1 MANGFHQEDG
11 SNGVN
16 PSKIRNFSIIA
27 HIDHGKST
35 LADRLLLHTGAI
47 SKREFRDQILDDMEL
62 ERERGITI
70 KARAVRIHYKS
81 YWLNLID
88 TPGHIDFTYEVSK
101 SLAACEGVLLLVDAG
116 QGIQAQTVTNL
127 YLAMERNLKIIPIVT
142 KIDLPTAEPERV
154 KKEIVDFLGVDEK
167 EIIFSSAKTGEGT
180 EEILAAIIDKVPPPQ
195 GDPEKPLRALIF
207 DSKFDSYQG
216 VVAYFRI
223 FDGKLRTHDQVL
235 MMQTRNQHE
244 VDQIGIFNPNPEA
257 VEELGA
263 GTVGYVNANIKDISD
278 VKIGDTMTLALNPAT
293 EPLPGYQDVKPM
305 VFCGLYP
312 IQANDFAM
320 LRDALAKLRLNDSS
334 FVYEPESSASLGH
347 GYRCGFLGLLHMDII
362 KERLEREFN
371 LQLIITAPNVV
382 YKVLTTKGE
391 ILEIENPTNLPPVQ
405 QIEIIEEPYIRAHVM
420 IPSTALGVI
429 MQLCQD
435 RRGTYKSTEYLD
447 ATRAVLTYEIPF
459 SEVVMDF
466 YDKIKSFTAGYGSL
480 NYEFI
485 GHKPSD
491 LVKMDILING
501 EPVDALAIITW
512 KEKAYPRG
520 KALVEK
526 LKEVIPRQMFEV
538 VIQAAI
544 GAKVI
549 ARDSISAIKKN
560 VTAKCYGGDIT
571 RKRKLWEKQKEG
583 KKRMKK
589 IGKVDLPQEAFIS
602 ILKVE

>member
-1 MANGFHQEDG
+1 MI
-11 SNGVN
+11 N
-16 PSKIRNFSIIA
+16 PAQIRNFSIIA

-47 SKREFRDQILDDMEL
+47 TKREFRDQILDDMEL

-70 KARAVRIHYKS
+70 KARAVRIHYKD

-127 YLAMERNLKIIPIVT
+127 YLAMERNLKIIPIIT

-154 KKEIVDFLGVDEK
+154 LKEVVDFLGVDEK
-167 EIIFSSAKTGEGT
+167 EVIFSSAKTGEGA
-180 EEILAAIIDKVPPPQ
+180 EEILTAIIEKIPSPK
-195 GDPEKPLRALIF
+195 GDIDKPLRALIF

-223 FDGKLRTHDQVL
+223 IDGKLRTHDQVL
-235 MMQTRNQHE
+235 MMQTHHQHE
-244 VDQIGIFNPNPEA
+244 VDQVGIFNPNPEV
-257 VEELGA
+257 VEELGVGA
-263 GTVGYVNANIKDISD
+263 VGYINANIKDIGD

-293 EPLPGYQDVKPM
+293 EPLPGYQEVKPM

-312 IQANDFAM
+312 IQANDFAL

-334 FVYEPESSASLGH
+334 FIYEPESSASLGH

-371 LQLIITAPNVV
+371 LQLIITAPSVV

-391 ILEIENPTNLPPVQ
+391 ILEIENPSNLPPVQ

-420 IPSTALGVI
+420 IPTTALGVI

-447 ATRAVLTYEIPF
+447 STRVVLTYEIPF
-459 SEVVMDF
+459 SEIVMDF
-466 YDKIKSFTAGYGSL
+466 YDKIKSLTAGYGSL
-480 NYEFI
+480 NYDFI

-491 LVKMDILING
+491 LVKMDILINS

-544 GAKVI
+544 GAKII
-549 ARDSISAIKKN
+549 ARDSIAAIKKN

-602 ILKVE
+602 VLKVD

>member
-1 MANGFHQEDG
+1 MI
-11 SNGVN
+11 N
-16 PSKIRNFSIIA
+16 PAQIRNFSIIA

-47 SKREFRDQILDDMEL
+47 TKREFRDQILDDMEL

-70 KARAVRIHYKS
+70 KARAVRIHYKD

-127 YLAMERNLKIIPIVT
+127 YLAMERNLKIIPIIT

-154 KKEIVDFLGVDEK
+154 LKEVVDFLGVDEK
-167 EIIFSSAKTGEGT
+167 EVIFSSAKTGEGA
-180 EEILAAIIDKVPPPQ
+180 EEILTAIIEKIPSPK
-195 GDPEKPLRALIF
+195 GDIDKPLRALIF

-223 FDGKLRTHDQVL
+223 IDGKLRTHDQVL
-235 MMQTRNQHE
+235 MMQTHHQHE
-244 VDQIGIFNPNPEA
+244 VDQVGIFNPNPEV
-257 VEELGA
+257 VEELGVGA
-263 GTVGYVNANIKDISD
+263 VGYINANIKDIGD

-293 EPLPGYQDVKPM
+293 EPLPGYQEVKPM

-312 IQANDFAM
+312 IQANDFAL

-334 FVYEPESSASLGH
+334 FIYEPESSASLGH

-371 LQLIITAPNVV
+371 LQLIITAPSVV

-391 ILEIENPTNLPPVQ
+391 ILEIENPSNLPLVQ

-420 IPSTALGVI
+420 IPTTALGVI

-447 ATRAVLTYEIPF
+447 STRVVLTYEIPF
-459 SEVVMDF
+459 SEIVMDF
-466 YDKIKSFTAGYGSL
+466 YDKIKSLTAGYGSL
-480 NYEFI
+480 NYDFI

-491 LVKMDILING
+491 LVKMDILINS

-544 GAKVI
+544 GAKII
-549 ARDSISAIKKN
+549 ARDSIAAIKKN

-602 ILKVE
+602 VLKVD

>member
-1 MANGFHQEDG
+1 MD
-11 SNGVN
+11 
-16 PSKIRNFSIIA
+16 PKKIRNFSIIA

-35 LADRLLLHTGAI
+35 LADRLLLHSGAI
-47 SKREFRDQILDDMEL
+47 TKREFRDQILDDMEL

-70 KARAVRIHYKS
+70 KARAVRIHYKNH
-81 YWLNLID
+81 WLNLID

-127 YLAMERNLKIIPIVT
+127 YLAMERHLKIIPIIT

-154 KKEIVDFLGVDEK
+154 KKEIIDFLGVDEK
-167 EIIFSSAKTGEGT
+167 EILFSSAKTGEGT
-180 EEILAAIIDKVPPPQ
+180 EEILAAIIEKIPPPQ
-195 GDPEKPLRALIF
+195 GDPKKPLRALIF

-216 VVAYFRI
+216 VVAYFRV
-223 FDGKLRTHDQVL
+223 FDGKLRTHDQIL

-257 VEELGA
+257 VEELGI
-263 GTVGYVNANIKDISD
+263 GSVGYVNANIKDIAD
-278 VKIGDTMTLALNPAT
+278 VKFGDTMTLALNPAT

-312 IQANDFAM
+312 IQANDFAL

-334 FVYEPESSASLGH
+334 FAYEPESSASLGH

-382 YKVLTTKGE
+382 YKVLTTKGD
-391 ILEIENPTNLPPVQ
+391 ILEIENPTRLPPVQ

-420 IPSTALGVI
+420 IPSSALGAI

-435 RRGTYKSTEYLD
+435 RRGTYISTEYLD
-447 ATRAVLTYEIPF
+447 ATRVVLTYEIPF

-466 YDKIKSFTAGYGSL
+466 YDKIKSLTAGYGSL

-485 GHKPSD
+485 GHKPSE

-549 ARDSISAIKKN
+549 ARDSIAAIKKN

>member
-1 MANGFHQEDG
+1 MI
-11 SNGVN
+11 

-47 SKREFRDQILDDMEL
+47 TKREFRDQILDDMEL

-70 KARAVRIHYKS
+70 KARAVRIHYKG

-180 EEILAAIIDKVPPPQ
+180 EEILTAIIEKIPPPQ
-195 GDPEKPLRALIF
+195 GDPEKSLRALIF

-223 FDGKLRTHDQVL
+223 FDGKLRTHDQIL

-263 GTVGYVNANIKDISD
+263 GAVGYVNANIKDIAD
-278 VKIGDTMTLALNPAT
+278 VKIGDTMTLALDPAK

-312 IQANDFAM
+312 IQANDFAL

-466 YDKIKSFTAGYGSL
+466 YDKIKSLTAGYGSL

-549 ARDSISAIKKN
+549 ARDSIAAIKKN

>member
-1 MANGFHQEDG
+1 M
-11 SNGVN
+11 N

-47 SKREFRDQILDDMEL
+47 SKREFRDQILDDMDL

-70 KARAVRIHYKS
+70 KARTVRIHYKDH
-81 YWLNLID
+81 WLNLID

-127 YLAMERNLKIIPIVT
+127 YLAMERNLKIIPILT

-154 KKEIVDFLGVDEK
+154 KKEVMEFLGVDGK
-167 EIIFSSAKTGEGT
+167 EIIFSSAKTGEGA
-180 EEILAAIIDKVPPPQ
+180 EEVLQAIIERIPPPQ
-195 GDPEKPLRALIF
+195 GDPAKALKALVF
-207 DSKFDSYQG
+207 DSKFDSYRG
-216 VVAYFRI
+216 VMTYFRI
-223 FDGKLRTHDQVL
+223 FDGKMRIHDSVL
-235 MMQTRNQHE
+235 MMQNGTQHE
-244 VDQIGIFNPNPEA
+244 VEELGIFNPNLQP
-257 VEELGA
+257 VDELSA
-263 GTVGYVNANIKDISD
+263 GSVGYLTANIKNIGD
-278 VKIGDTMTLALNPAT
+278 VKIGDTLTLAAAPAA
-293 EPLPGYQDVKPM
+293 EALPGYQDVKPM

-312 IQANDFAM
+312 IQAKDFPL

-334 FVYEPESSASLGH
+334 FIYEPESSASLGH

-371 LQLIITAPNVV
+371 LQLIITAPSVV
-382 YKVLTTKGE
+382 YKVLTTRGD
-391 ILEIENPTNLPPVQ
+391 ILELDNPTKLPPSQ
-405 QIEIIEEPYIRAHVM
+405 NIEIIEEPYIRAHVM

-435 RRGTYKSTEYLD
+435 RRGIYKSTEYLD
-447 ATRAVLTYEIPF
+447 AKRVVLTYEIPF

-466 YDKIKSFTAGYGSL
+466 YDKIKSLTAGYGSL

-485 GHKPSD
+485 GHKPSE

-549 ARDSISAIKKN
+549 ARDSISAMKKN

-571 RKRKLWEKQKEG
+571 RKRKLWERQKEG

>member
-1 MANGFHQEDG
+1 MI
-11 SNGVN
+11 N
-16 PSKIRNFSIIA
+16 PAQIRNFSIIA

-47 SKREFRDQILDDMEL
+47 SQREFRAQILDDMEL
-62 ERERGITI
+62 ERERCITI
-70 KARAVRIHYKS
+70 KARAVRIHYKDH
-81 YWLNLID
+81 WLNLID

-101 SLAACEGVLLLVDAG
+101 SLASCEGVLLLVDAG

-127 YLAMERNLKIIPIVT
+127 YLAMERNLKIIPIIT

-154 KKEIVDFLGVDEK
+154 RKEIVDFLGVDGS
-167 EIIFSSAKTGEGT
+167 EIILSSAKTGEGT
-180 EEILAAIIDKVPPPQ
+180 EEILTAILEKIPPPQ
-195 GDPEKPLRALIF
+195 GDMEKPLRALIF

-223 FDGKLRTHDQVL
+223 IDGKLRTHDQVL
-235 MMQTRNQHE
+235 MMQTHNQHE
-244 VDQIGIFNPNPEA
+244 VDQVGIFNPNPE
-257 VEELGA
+257 VVDELGVGA
-263 GTVGYVNANIKDISD
+263 VGYMNANIKDISE

-293 EPLPGYQDVKPM
+293 EPLPGYQEVKPM

-312 IQANDFAM
+312 IQANDFAL

-371 LQLIITAPNVV
+371 LALIITAPSVV

-420 IPSTALGVI
+420 IPTTALGVI

-447 ATRAVLTYEIPF
+447 TKRAVVTYDIPF
-459 SEVVMDF
+459 AEIVMDF

-480 NYEFI
+480 NYDFI

-501 EPVDALAIITW
+501 EPIDSLAIITW

-544 GAKVI
+544 GAKII
-549 ARDSISAIKKN
+549 ARDSIAAIKKN

-583 KKRMKK
+583 KKRMKQ
-589 IGKVDLPQEAFIS
+589 IGTVELPQEAFIS
-602 ILKVE
+602 ILKVD

>member
-1 MANGFHQEDG
+1 MI
-11 SNGVN
+11 

-35 LADRLLLHTGAI
+35 LADRLLLDTGAI

-70 KARAVRIHYKS
+70 KARAVRIHYKG

-154 KKEIVDFLGVDEK
+154 KKEIIDFLGVDEK

-180 EEILAAIIDKVPPPQ
+180 EAILTAIIDKIPPPQ

-263 GTVGYVNANIKDISD
+263 GAVGYVNANIKDISD

-293 EPLPGYQDVKPM
+293 EALPGYQDVKPM

-312 IQANDFAM
+312 IQANDFAL

-435 RRGTYKSTEYLD
+435 RRGTYISTEYLD

-466 YDKIKSFTAGYGSL
+466 YDKIKSLTAGYGSL

-549 ARDSISAIKKN
+549 ARDSIAAIKKN

>member
-1 MANGFHQEDG
+1 MI
-11 SNGVN
+11 

-47 SKREFRDQILDDMEL
+47 TKREFRDQILDDMEL

-70 KARAVRIHYKS
+70 KARAVRIHYKG

-154 KKEIVDFLGVDEK
+154 KKEIVDFLGVNEK

-180 EEILAAIIDKVPPPQ
+180 EEILAAIIEKIPPPQ

-223 FDGKLRTHDQVL
+223 FDGKLHTHDQIL

-263 GTVGYVNANIKDISD
+263 GAVGYVNANIKDIAD
-278 VKIGDTMTLALNPAT
+278 VKIGDTMTLALDPAR

-312 IQANDFAM
+312 IQANDFAL

-420 IPSTALGVI
+420 IPSTSLGVI

-447 ATRAVLTYEIPF
+447 ATRAALTYEIPF

-466 YDKIKSFTAGYGSL
+466 YDKIKSLTAGYGSL

-549 ARDSISAIKKN
+549 ARDSIAAIKKN

>member
-1 MANGFHQEDG
+1 MD
-11 SNGVN
+11 
-16 PSKIRNFSIIA
+16 PLKIRNFSIIA

-70 KARAVRIHYKS
+70 KARAVRIQYKD

-127 YLAMERNLKIIPIVT
+127 YLAMERNLTIIPIIT
-142 KIDLPTAEPERV
+142 KIDLPTADPERV
-154 KKEIVDFLGVDEK
+154 TQEVKDFLGVDEK
-167 EIIFSSAKTGEGT
+167 SIILSSAKTGEGA
-180 EEILAAIIDKVPPPQ
+180 EEILTAILERIPPPK
-195 GDPEKPLRALIF
+195 GDPEKPLKALIF
-207 DSKFDSYQG
+207 DSKYDSYKG
-216 VVAYFRI
+216 VMTYFRI
-223 FDGKLRTHDQVL
+223 FDGKISGHDKIL
-235 MMQTRNQHE
+235 MMQNGTQYE
-244 VDQIGIFNPNPEA
+244 IEELGIFNPNNEP
-257 VEELGA
+257 VSELSAGA
-263 GTVGYVNANIKDISD
+263 VGYLTANIKTIADI
-278 VKIGDTMTLALNPAT
+278 KIGDTLTRPENPAA

-312 IQANDFAM
+312 IQAKDFPL

-391 ILEIENPTNLPPVQ
+391 ILELENPTKLPPPQ
-405 QIEIIEEPYIRAHVM
+405 SIEIIEEPYIRAHVM
-420 IPSTALGVI
+420 IPASALGVI

-435 RRGTYKSTEYLD
+435 RRGIYKSTDYLD
-447 ATRAVLTYEIPF
+447 PTRVVLTYEIPF

-466 YDKIKSFTAGYGSL
+466 YDKIKSLTAGYGSL

-491 LVKMDILING
+491 LVKLDILING

-544 GAKVI
+544 GAKII

-571 RKRKLWEKQKEG
+571 RKRKLWERQKEG

-589 IGKVDLPQEAFIS
+589 IGRVDLPQEAFIS
-602 ILKVE
+602 VLKVE